1 MKFRWTGPF
10 HWLFPAQANAG
21 GDFAAWGAGLDACW
35 GGGREACVF
44 LNDTVRGPFLPRYVD
59 EPRGWPA
66 LFCARL
72 SGSVKL
78 VGASVNSMVRW
89 APRFRRPHV
98 QSMAFACDAPAVALL
113 RAARIFKPEP
123 DGARLVASCGAL
135 RDGLVVP
142 GDQREKTAYVFM
154 HEIRMSEVIADAG
167 FEFYGFQ
174 VAETTGAFPMDDV
187 QLDYDGDRLNPVE
200 TMFVK
205 SSHGGFDVE
214 GGLLRKY
221 TAWLDGAAPPRPRRS
236 KIAVRRA

>member
-1 MKFRWTGPF
+1 M
-10 HWLFPAQANAG
+10 
-21 GDFAAWGAGLDACW
+21 
-35 GGGREACVF
+35 
-44 LNDTVRGPFLPRYVD
+44 
-59 EPRGWPA
+59 
-66 LFCARL
+66 
-72 SGSVKL
+72 
-78 VGASVNSMVRW
+78 
-89 APRFRRPHV
+89 
-98 QSMAFACDAPAVALL
+98 
-113 RAARIFKPEP
+113 
-123 DGARLVASCGAL
+123 
-135 RDGLVVP
+135 P